1 MGSGRGR
8 VGGGVCACMGGGG
21 RGTLDLP
28 VSFKI

>member
-8 VGGGVCACMGGGG
+8 VGGGVCACMGGG

>member
-1 MGSGRGR
+1 MGSGR
-8 VGGGVCACMGGGG
+8 VGGGVCACMGGGGG